1 MTIFE
6 LYSANV
12 PLLVPDASLLRKLGC
27 VASLAHYGGGAS
39 YDRPCRGGARPW
51 SQLGSAASVDF
62 FLKRA
67 DFYDDAHPDG
77 MPHVHTFRSM
87 EDLGKQLAAIDTRKT
102 SAAMKETN
110 CLRACRVR
118 KSAWT
123 QRGERTNSRF
133 GRATSAGHGPNTFAR
148 GAGAHMWSDRTP
160 YRRPPA
166 PTRTHRPRLHARSA

>member
-62 FLKRA
+62 FIKRA
-67 DFYDDAHPDG
+67 DFYDAHPVG

-118 KSAWT
+118 SAWRCLMQT
-123 QRGERTNSRF
+123 AFPALQGTAAAARPATGEVT
-133 GRATSAGHGPNTFAR
+133 TSAGAQEPSAGPQPEPLAL
-148 GAGAHMWSDRTP
+148 S
-160 YRRPPA
+160 
-166 PTRTHRPRLHARSA
+166 

>member
-62 FLKRA
+62 FLARA
-67 DFYDDAHPDG
+67 DFYDAHPDG

-118 KSAWT
+118 SAWRCLMQT
-123 QRGERTNSRF
+123 AFPALQGTAAAARPATGEVT
-133 GRATSAGHGPNTFAR
+133 TSA
-148 GAGAHMWSDRTP
+148 AGAQEP
-160 YRRPPA
+160 
-166 PTRTHRPRLHARSA
+166 SAGPQPEPLALS